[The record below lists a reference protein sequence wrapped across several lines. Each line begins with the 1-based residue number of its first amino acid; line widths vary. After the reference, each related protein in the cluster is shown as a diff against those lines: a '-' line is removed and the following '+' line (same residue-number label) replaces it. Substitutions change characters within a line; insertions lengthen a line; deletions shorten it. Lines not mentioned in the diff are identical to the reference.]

1 MRLNVECN
9 PNHVICHCGSMT
21 CNYYEHR
28 IDKTKIQ
35 IGPTKNDCETF
46 GNVST
51 RVWIMLSGQLLQQER
66 GILKEVWRT
75 VKKTPLYLLANFLT
89 LKILAKLDTF
99 SKTRLPLQ
107 ILQNV
112 VVYLGCSLFC

>member
-35 IGPTKNDCETF
+35 IGPTKHDCETV
-46 GNVST
+46 NDVST
-51 RVWIMLSGQLLQQER
+51 RVWMM
-66 GILKEVWRT
+66 
-75 VKKTPLYLLANFLT
+75 
-89 LKILAKLDTF
+89 
-99 SKTRLPLQ
+99 
-107 ILQNV
+107 
-112 VVYLGCSLFC
+112 